1 MTLIDYFLG
10 NIYLCGDCQQR
21 LNPQFKKIQIE
32 QLEIISLIPYE
43 KDARELILRYKESF
57 DQALYPVFFAQYSM
71 ALRIRYRNYFIIYPP
86 SIEKAKKKRGFDA
99 MFWMC
104 KGIGLPIIEN
114 VFVKKSDYR
123 QVDLNKI
130 ERQESANHIF
140 LVDENMI
147 RGKNIMVVDD
157 ILTTGS
163 TLLRVHDLIHH
174 LCHSVVYITYAYN
187 RRYQSEDKSS
197 FRSKRFHLPF

>member
-1 MTLIDYFLG
+1 MG

-21 LNPQFKKIQIE
+21 LNPQLKKIHIE
-32 QLEIISLIPYE
+32 QLEINSLIPYE

-71 ALRIRYRNYFIIYPP
+71 ALRIRYKNYFIIYPP
-86 SIEKAKKKRGFDA
+86 SIEEAKIKRGFDA

-123 QVDLNKI
+123 QVGLNKV
-130 ERQESANHIF
+130 ERQKSANHIY
-140 LVDENMI
+140 LADENSI
-147 RGKNIMVVDD
+147 RGKNIIVVDD

-187 RRYQSEDKSS
+187 CRYQSVNKSS
-197 FRSKRFHLPF
+197 SGSKRFHLPF

>member
-1 MTLIDYFLG
+1 MTLTDYFLG
-10 NIYLCGDCQQR
+10 NIYLCGNCQKR
-21 LNPQFKKIQIE
+21 LNLQIRKIKIE
-32 QLEIISLIPYE
+32 ELEINSLIPYE

-71 ALRIRYRNYFIIYPP
+71 ALRIRYRNYFVIYPP
-86 SIEKAKKKRGFDA
+86 SIEEAKIKRGFDA

-123 QVDLNKI
+123 QVKLNKI
-130 ERQESANHIF
+130 EREENATHIS
-140 LVDENMI
+140 LMDENMI
-147 RGKNIMVVDD
+147 RGKNIIVVDD

-163 TLLRVHDLIHH
+163 TLIRVHNLICD

-187 RRYQSEDKSS
+187 CRYQSEGKFNSG
-197 FRSKRFHLPF
+197 SKRFHLPF